1 MEPNNKTAH
10 FYYQDPNAPAPNLP
24 LQVGVAAFIERDG
37 ALLLERRSDSNR
49 WSLIGGAVEMDEDL
63 HQCVSRE
70 VWEETGLNV
79 TAAGLVGIFSDPS
92 RIVQY
97 PDGNIMRSITV
108 AFSVE
113 VEDHKGLR
121 RSEESRELAYIPL
134 NVLANLDIVETHRH
148 IVDSFLKKTP
158 PIVE

>member
-1 MEPNNKTAH
+1 MENSKKTAH
-10 FYYQDPNAPAPNLP
+10 FYYQDPNAPQPNLP
-24 LQVGVAAFIERDG
+24 LQIGVSAFIERDG
-37 ALLLERRSDSNR
+37 ALLLERRSDCNR
-49 WSLIGGAVEMDEDL
+49 WSLIGGAVEMNEDL
-63 HQCVSRE
+63 RQCVSRE
-70 VWEETGLNV
+70 VWEETGLKV
-79 TAAGLVGIFSDPS
+79 TGASLVGIFSDPS

-113 VEDHKGLR
+113 VEDHQGLR

-134 NVLANLDIVETHRH
+134 NVLGNVDIVETHRH